1 MFLQTPLSYS
11 WSMPASPSRVRALAI
26 VLVLYACAQLL
37 SFGFLIS
44 AKPHHIGRMWTFGAL
59 GPLAAVTAVP
69 RFQYHSL
76 ASNALFAVV
85 CALVL
90 IAPFAYAIRPRRWT
104 LAVTVIGLLVW
115 SLFGIGF
122 TIDHM

>member
-1 MFLQTPLSYS
+1 ML
-11 WSMPASPSRVRALAI
+11 ARPSRVRALAI

-37 SFGFLIS
+37 SFSFLIS
-44 AKPHHIGRMWTFGAL
+44 AKPYSAGKMWTFGAL

-76 ASNALFAVV
+76 VGNALFVAFCV
-85 CALVL
+85 LVL
-90 IAPFAYAIRPRRWT
+90 AAPLAYAMRPRRWT

-115 SLFGIGF
+115 CVFGIGF
-122 TIDHM
+122 TIDHL

>member
-1 MFLQTPLSYS
+1 
-11 WSMPASPSRVRALAI
+11 MPARPSRVRALAV

-37 SFGFLIS
+37 SFLLLIS
-44 AKPHHIGRMWTFGAL
+44 MKPYHVGRMWAFGAL

-76 ASNALFAVV
+76 VGNALFVV
-85 CALVL
+85 FCALVL
-90 IAPFAYAIRPRRWT
+90 IAPFAYAMRPRRWT
-104 LAVTVIGLLVW
+104 LVVTLIALLVW
-115 SLFGIGF
+115 CLFGIGF